1 MSVDDELDEELED
14 EELLE
19 LLELLL
25 LLDFKLLNND
35 DAVLVTAEASTLTD
49 TEALAAELED
59 DELSSSVAVEE

>member
-1 MSVDDELDEELED
+1 MVVAVVVVVDVE
-14 EELLE
+14 E

-35 DAVLVTAEASTLTD
+35 DAVLSTADTSRLTD

-59 DELSSSVAVEE
+59 DEDSSSVAVDE